1 MVGTD
6 RTQDRRQAIYSIK
19 EAILMSNI
27 SPINSGATQSAGRVR
42 SEQVSR
48 PDAAVDHTRARP
60 ARSKDQVQFSNVA
73 RYLSELKTGPAE
85 RSDLIDRVRQEID
98 AGQYDTPEKLEAAID
113 GIKED
118 LEFTL

>member
-1 MVGTD
+1 
-6 RTQDRRQAIYSIK
+6 
-19 EAILMSNI
+19 MSHI
-27 SPINSGATQSAGRVR
+27 SPINTNAASSVGRVR

-48 PDAAVDHTRARP
+48 PDLVENDTRQRP

>member
-1 MVGTD
+1 
-6 RTQDRRQAIYSIK
+6 
-19 EAILMSNI
+19 MSDI
-27 SPINSGATQSAGRVR
+27 SPINTSATQAAGRAR

-48 PDAAVDHTRARP
+48 PDAAVNDTRARP
-60 ARSKDQVQFSNVA
+60 TRSKDQVQFSNVA